1 MAKSNKKAKGLLKF
15 KLGARAV
22 LKIAPLAIIGVVASK
37 YIFES
42 FEGEFISYDSLKSA
56 VESTDETFV
65 EETETIEEEVVLE
78 TTPEPIEE
86 EVEETEEVIETV
98 PYPTIIEDIEE
109 ETISSELLD
118 SGYAFDSI
126 DFDALRSI
134 NPDACGWITID
145 GTNID
150 FPVLQ
155 GEDNTQYLDHDIYGN
170 ESRLG
175 SIYIDSRNNSIDNPT
190 YDLSDFTIIYGH
202 HISGARMFAQLCN
215 YKSQSYYD
223 NHDFGIIY
231 TPDGYAY
238 KMEIFA
244 GVIIDGSDETSLFTS
259 DFVDE
264 AQFDAYIDNI
274 IASSTF
280 DSDVEIEY
288 GDKIV
293 ALVTCSYEFD
303 NARYV
308 LYARLNKQYTN
319 EMQIE
324 NNIGSST
331 LSR

>member
-1 MAKSNKKAKGLLKF
+1 MANQKKKAKGLLRV
-15 KLGARAV
+15 KLGARTA
-22 LKIAPLAIIGVVASK
+22 LRIAPLLILGLLGGK
-37 YIFES
+37 YVLDS
-42 FEGEFISYDSLKSA
+42 FEGEFISYDKLKSS
-56 VESTDETFV
+56 VESTDETYV
-65 EETETIEEEVVLE
+65 EETEVVEDVAPEVA
-78 TTPEPIEE
+78 TPEPTEE
-86 EVEETEEVIETV
+86 PTVEEEVIETI
-98 PYPTIIEDIEE
+98 PYPEIIEDV
-109 ETISSELLD
+109 ETEVISSELLD
-118 SGYAFDSI
+118 SGYNFDSI
-126 DFDALRSI
+126 DFEALRTI

-150 FPVLQ
+150 FPILQ
-155 GEDNTQYLDHDIYGN
+155 GEDNVEYLDHDIYGN

-175 SIYIDSRNNSIDNPT
+175 SIYIDSRNNSLDNAT

-264 AQFDAYIDNI
+264 AQFDAYVNNI
-274 IASSTF
+274 VASSTF
-280 DSDVEIEY
+280 DSDIEVEY

-308 LYARLNKQYTN
+308 LYARLNKQYIN

-324 NNIGSST
+324 NNLESST

>member
-1 MAKSNKKAKGLLKF
+1 MANQKRKPKGMLRV
-15 KLGARAV
+15 KLGVRATTR
-22 LKIAPLAIIGVVASK
+22 IAPLLVLSLLGIK
-37 YIFES
+37 YLS
-42 FEGEFISYDSLKSA
+42 NTFEGDFISYDRLKSS
-56 VESTDETFV
+56 VESTDENYV
-65 EETETIEEEVVLE
+65 EETGQQETSTESQEIEEETIDFEDEVVE
-78 TTPEPIEE
+78 T
-86 EVEETEEVIETV
+86 TV
-98 PYPTIIEDIEE
+98 PYPEIIEDIENE
-109 ETISSELLD
+109 VISSELLD
-118 SGYAFDSI
+118 SGYTFDSI
-126 DFDALRSI
+126 DFEALRSI

-150 FPVLQ
+150 FPILQ
-155 GEDNTQYLDHDIYGN
+155 GEDNNEYLNHDIYGN

-175 SIYIDSRNNSIDNPT
+175 SIYVDSRNNSLDNPT
-190 YDLSDFTIIYGH
+190 YDLSDFTVIYGH
-202 HISGARMFAQLCN
+202 HISGARMFSQLCN

-264 AQFDAYIDNI
+264 AQFNNYVNNI

-308 LYARLNKQYTN
+308 LYARLNKQYIN

-324 NNIGSST
+324 NSIESST

>member
-1 MAKSNKKAKGLLKF
+1 MAKSKPKISKMLKF

-22 LKIAPLAIIGVVASK
+22 LKLAPLALVSVLAVD
-37 YIFES
+37 YVLDS
-42 FEGEFISYDSLKSA
+42 FQGEFISYDNLKSS
-56 VESTDETFV
+56 VESTDETIINP
-65 EETETIEEEVVLE
+65 ETEQEVE
-78 TTPEPIEE
+78 TTPVP
-86 EVEETEEVIETV
+86 EVEETVEEVETI
-98 PYPTIIEDIEE
+98 PYPIIIEDVEVE
-109 ETISSELLD
+109 NISSELLD
-118 SGYAFDSI
+118 SGYVFDNI
-126 DFDALRSI
+126 DFDALRAI
-134 NPDACGWITID
+134 NPDACGWISID

-150 FPVLQ
+150 YPILQ
-155 GEDNTQYLDHDIYGN
+155 GNDNEEYLNRDIYGT

-175 SIYIDSRNNSIDNPT
+175 SIYVDARNNSLDNPT

-202 HISGARMFAQLCN
+202 HITGGRMFAQLCN
-215 YKSQSYYD
+215 YKSQSYYN

-238 KMEIFA
+238 EMEIFA

-264 AQFDAYIDNI
+264 EQFDSYVNNI
-274 IASSTF
+274 RQASTF
-280 DSDVEIEY
+280 DSDVEVEY

-308 LYARLNKQYTN
+308 LYARLNKQYIN

-324 NNIGSST
+324 NNLGSST